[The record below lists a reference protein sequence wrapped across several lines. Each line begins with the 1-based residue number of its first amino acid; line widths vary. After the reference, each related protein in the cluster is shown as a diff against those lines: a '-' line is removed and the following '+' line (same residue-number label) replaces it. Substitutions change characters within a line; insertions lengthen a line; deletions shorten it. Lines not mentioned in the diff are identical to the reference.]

1 MSRYVD
7 DEVNGITNGMHIE
20 ESEKLKMSKKIVIHY
35 SGWCEI
41 DPEDVKFQCIT
52 NDEACGEPVITG
64 KEWLELDEENRGCNY
79 ILESAVDV
87 IRDSTDGEW
96 TELEV
101 TEDG

>member
-1 MSRYVD
+1 
-7 DEVNGITNGMHIE
+7 
-20 ESEKLKMSKKIVIHY
+20 MSKKIVVSY

-52 NDEACGEPVITG
+52 NDEAAGESVITG
-64 KEWLELDEENRGCNY
+64 KEWLELNEGDKYGNY
-79 ILESAVDV
+79 VLKNAIDV

-101 TEDG
+101 GEDE

>member
-1 MSRYVD
+1 
-7 DEVNGITNGMHIE
+7 
-20 ESEKLKMSKKIVIHY
+20 MSKKIVIHY
-35 SGWCEI
+35 SGWCVI
-41 DPEDVKFQCIT
+41 DPEDVKFQCVT
-52 NDEACGEPVITG
+52 NDGDGDDQPDITG

-101 TEDG
+101 TED